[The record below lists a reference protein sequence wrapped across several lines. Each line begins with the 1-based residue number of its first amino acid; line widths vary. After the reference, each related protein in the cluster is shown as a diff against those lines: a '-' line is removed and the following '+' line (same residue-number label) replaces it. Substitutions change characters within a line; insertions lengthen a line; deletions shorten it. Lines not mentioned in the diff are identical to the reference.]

1 MQELD
6 VTWNRVLSVWWL
18 IVWRAALGGA
28 IIGAVVGFIVGF
40 TEDEAGVTPQTI
52 TLSSGIVGAVVN
64 LIWSLFIVR
73 MALRKKYG
81 EFRLAM
87 VPHAPIM
94 Q

>member
-6 VTWNRVLSVWWL
+6 VTWQRVLSVWWL
-18 IVWRAALGGA
+18 VVWRAALGGA
-28 IIGAVVGFIVGF
+28 IIGAVVGF

-52 TLSSGIVGAVVN
+52 TLSSSIAGAVVN
-64 LIWSLFIVR
+64 LIWSLFNVR

-81 EFRLAM
+81 EFRPAM